1 MVHNHRNVQGGTA
14 RAAIF
19 GISDGLVSN
28 VALIIGVAAADTGGS
43 SVVIAGIA
51 GLLAGASSMA
61 AGEYV
66 SVKAQ
71 SELIEFE
78 LDRERESIAEKPQL
92 ETRELAA
99 IYTKRGIDENQALQ
113 MAEAVHDSVSTQAR
127 RGNQLRPPSAAS
139 LRSPSARSSRCCHGY
154 LARAAERLLHR
165 SFSAFSL
172 PLGSGS
178 LLPSSPVS
186 PKFAPWLARSGLAVQ
201 HAF

>member
-1 MVHNHRNVQGGTA
+1 M
-14 RAAIF
+14 
-19 GISDGLVSN
+19 VSN

-113 MAEAVHDSVSTQAR
+113 MAEAVHENPEIALEV
-127 RGNQLRPPSAAS
+127 LPPPS
-139 LRSPSARSSRCCHGY
+139 
-154 LARAAERLLHR
+154 E
-165 SFSAFSL
+165 
-172 PLGSGS
+172 
-178 LLPSSPVS
+178 
-186 PKFAPWLARSGLAVQ
+186 
-201 HAF
+201 